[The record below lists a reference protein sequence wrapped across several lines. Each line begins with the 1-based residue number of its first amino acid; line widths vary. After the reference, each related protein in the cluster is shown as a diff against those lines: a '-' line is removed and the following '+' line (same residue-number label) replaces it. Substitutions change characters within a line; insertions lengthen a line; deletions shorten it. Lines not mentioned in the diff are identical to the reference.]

1 MLQFYQKG
9 ARVVGRSTLVLVAI
23 VVALLVLVGSKDV
36 GGETS
41 AAPSEFDVKAAFLY
55 RFASFVEWP
64 EATVSAER
72 FEIGIVGDDPFGS
85 AFEPFRNQPIE
96 GRRLRIVHNP
106 LITDSGGPQ
115 ILFVSSSETG
125 HFAEVL
131 RLVADKPVLTVS
143 DIDGFAARGGILN
156 FVLRD
161 KKIRF
166 AINVEAADRA
176 GLKLSSRLLK
186 LAEIVTTVS
195 VDRDAGGGE

>member
-1 MLQFYQKG
+1 MTT
-9 ARVVGRSTLVLVAI
+9 RVIGLLAL
-23 VVALLVLVGSKDV
+23 LLVLVGS
-36 GGETS
+36 GG
-41 AAPSEFDVKAAFLY
+41 AGSESSKTPPEFEVKAAFLF

-64 EATVSAER
+64 QRIASGDR

-85 AFEPFRNQPIE
+85 AFKPFMDQPIQ
-96 GRRLRIVHNP
+96 GRQLRITHDP
-106 LITDSGGPQ
+106 LNAESPKPR
-115 ILFVSSSETG
+115 ILFVSSSEAD
-125 HFAEVL
+125 HIADVL
-131 RLVADKPVLTVS
+131 RRVADKPVLTVS

-166 AINVEAADRA
+166 VINVQAADRA

-195 VDRDAGGGE
+195 ADEDRGDRSTGGEE